1 MRQTAADGP
10 AIPDGE
16 MCHVGHGAGKNW
28 QMPGDHRRG
37 FELKMARQGADTD
50 VLSRV
55 FNEGQVADPVD
66 IDKNRRSEK
75 AEIEH
80 RDEALPAS
88 NDLRVAA
95 AISQRRDRH
104 VDA

>member
-1 MRQTAADGP
+1 
-10 AIPDGE
+10 
-16 MCHVGHGAGKNW
+16 
-28 QMPGDHRRG
+28 
-37 FELKMARQGADTD
+37 MARQGADTD

-104 VDA
+104 VDAVGNHIVERCRLHGCRKTRTSHA